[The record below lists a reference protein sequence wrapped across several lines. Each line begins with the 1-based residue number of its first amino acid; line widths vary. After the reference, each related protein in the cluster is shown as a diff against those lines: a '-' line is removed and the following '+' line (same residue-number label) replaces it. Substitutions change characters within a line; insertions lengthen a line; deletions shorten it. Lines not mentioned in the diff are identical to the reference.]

1 MDKISFYRQHN
12 SSSTPGITSKAT
24 KAKGVA
30 ITISSKIISAI
41 IRIKEVIIKITAK
54 LTEDNRITTEV
65 ISKAMAT
72 RHRSIKPNKH
82 LKHQT
87 ARTKKRWT
95 LNSNARMLRTLC
107 PWPFHS
113 ITITLWAVISVRSIS
128 QSPL

>member
-30 ITISSKIISAI
+30 ITISSKTINAI
-41 IRIKEVIIKITAK
+41 IRIKEVIIRITAK
-54 LTEDNRITTEV
+54 PMGSNRITTEV
-65 ISKAMAT
+65 ISKATAT
-72 RHRSIKPNKH
+72 RLKSIKLNKH

-95 LNSNARMLRTLC
+95 LNSSARMLKTLC

-113 ITITLWAVISVRSIS
+113 ITTTLWGVISVRSIS